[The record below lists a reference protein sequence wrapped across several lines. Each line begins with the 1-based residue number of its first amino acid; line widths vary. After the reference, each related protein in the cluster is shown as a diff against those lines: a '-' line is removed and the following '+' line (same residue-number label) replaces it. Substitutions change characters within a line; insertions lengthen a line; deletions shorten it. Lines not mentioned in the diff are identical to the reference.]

1 MTSGK
6 ERYILAALY
15 KYYDECILKNERKE
29 NNKIDNMVY
38 IPYTNLKEPN
48 LPGRIH
54 MTKFEVI
61 AYETENGDNPVEKF
75 LDKLNPKMRAKI
87 FGMLVILQEKGNQL
101 REPYSKHVE
110 DGIFELRCKFGSD
123 ITRVMYFF
131 FDRGKIILINGFVKK
146 TQKTPVAEIQLAK
159 ARRADYMERMKKL

>member
-1 MTSGK
+1 
-6 ERYILAALY
+6 
-15 KYYDECILKNERKE
+15 
-29 NNKIDNMVY
+29 
-38 IPYTNLKEPN
+38 
-48 LPGRIH
+48 

-131 FDRGKIILINGFVKK
+131 LIEGKLYLQMDLLRRHKK
-146 TQKTPVAEIQLAK
+146 HL
-159 ARRADYMERMKKL
+159 

>member
-1 MTSGK
+1 
-6 ERYILAALY
+6 
-15 KYYDECILKNERKE
+15 
-29 NNKIDNMVY
+29 
-38 IPYTNLKEPN
+38 
-48 LPGRIH
+48 

-101 REPYSKHVE
+101 REPYSKHGE